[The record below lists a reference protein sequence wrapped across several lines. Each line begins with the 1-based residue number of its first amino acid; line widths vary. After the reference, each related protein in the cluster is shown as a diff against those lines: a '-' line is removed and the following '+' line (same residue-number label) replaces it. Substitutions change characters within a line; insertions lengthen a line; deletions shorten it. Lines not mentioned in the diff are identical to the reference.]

1 MKLSSQTNVESSVK
15 LLLGKFSISRENV
28 DVKDVN
34 KRTPLHWA
42 AAHGCYDQVGF
53 TWNQINENQ
62 SHYNGV
68 CTL

>member
-1 MKLSSQTNVESSVK
+1 MLLLQRIEFSSTNIFKSLLK

-42 AAHGCYDQVGF
+42 AAHGCYDQVS
-53 TWNQINENQ
+53 WCSN
-62 SHYNGV
+62 
-68 CTL
+68 LLD